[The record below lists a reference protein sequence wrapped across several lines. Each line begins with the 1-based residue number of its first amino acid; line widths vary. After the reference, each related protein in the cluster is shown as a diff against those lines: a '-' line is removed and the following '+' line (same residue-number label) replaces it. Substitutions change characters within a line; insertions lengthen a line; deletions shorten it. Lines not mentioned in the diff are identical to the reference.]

1 MRRVMKLKGFIL
13 ALAALVLVLLATLYT
28 RFDSLVEQGIETLG
42 PSLTG
47 TTVEVE
53 EVSISPF
60 SGRGSLRGMAVGNP
74 RGSNAKYAFRLPE
87 VHLRLVPLSVLRDK
101 IIVREIVVESPLIN
115 YEKQGDTTNLE
126 RLTNSVQA
134 AIGGSDAKRLQIDRF
149 ELHHARV
156 RASGQVLDG
165 RSIEVPTLSVKL
177 TDLGKGPKGATVA
190 EVSAE
195 VIQTVKK
202 RATAAVAK
210 KIATLGLAE
219 PDGDKEADTTESS
232 EAGDGVEEEKV
243 PPGEGPRRRRRPL
256 RRDGRP

>member
-1 MRRVMKLKGFIL
+1 MKLK
-13 ALAALVLVLLATLYT
+13 VLVLALIVLPIVLFAALYM
-28 RFDSLVEQGIETLG
+28 RFDSFVEQGIETLG

-47 TTVEVE
+47 TTVQVE
-53 EVSISPF
+53 EVNFSPF
-60 SGRGSLRGMAVGNP
+60 SGRGSLRGMVVGNP
-74 RGSNAKYAFRLPE
+74 RGSRAKYAFRLPE
-87 VHLRLVPLSVLRDK
+87 VHLRLVPLSILRDK
-101 IIVREIVVESPLIN
+101 IIVREIIVESPLID

-149 ELHHARV
+149 ELRNARV

-165 RSIEVPTLSVKL
+165 RSIEVPTLSVEL

-219 PDGDKEADTTESS
+219 SDGDEEAEATKSS
-232 EAGDGVEEEKV
+232 EAGEGVEEEKV
-243 PPGEGPRRRRRPL
+243 HTGEGPRRRRRAL
-256 RRDGRP
+256 RRKERP

>member
-1 MRRVMKLKGFIL
+1 MKLK
-13 ALAALVLVLLATLYT
+13 VLVLALVVLLIVLFATLYV
-28 RFDSLVEQGIETLG
+28 RFDPLVEKAIETVG

-53 EVSISPF
+53 QVNISPF
-60 SGRGSLRGMAVGNP
+60 SGRGSLRGMLVGNP
-74 RGSNAKYAFRLPE
+74 RGSKAKYAFRLPE
-87 VHLRLVPLSVLRDK
+87 VHLRLVPLSILRDK
-101 IIVREIVVESPLIN
+101 IIVREIIVESPLIN

-149 ELHHARV
+149 ELHDARV

-165 RSIEVPTLSVKL
+165 RSIEVPTLSVEL

-210 KIATLGLAE
+210 KIATLGLGDSNGDEKAE
-219 PDGDKEADTTESS
+219 ATESS
-232 EAGDGVEEEKV
+232 EAGEGVEEEKV
-243 PPGEGPRRRRRPL
+243 QTGQGPRRRRRPF
-256 RRDGRP
+256 RHDERP